1 MRGRG
6 DSGKTLSGS
15 KVNQQRSVLHV
26 LEPEPE
32 PEPELVA
39 GSKGVGGATATV
51 QKEHEAQQQQQQ
63 QDVGAMIETL
73 LSHVSGGSTI
83 NSSTTGSTV
92 LLEALQQAL
101 LVDTPLLHLMGLLAT
116 EEDQAD
122 TAAST
127 GAFPDNP

>member
-15 KVNQQRSVLHV
+15 KATQQRSVHV

-39 GSKGVGGATATV
+39 GSKGVVGATATV

-92 LLEALQQAL
+92 LLEALQQ
-101 LVDTPLLHLMGLLAT
+101 VSSP
-116 EEDQAD
+116 
-122 TAAST
+122 
-127 GAFPDNP
+127 PCR